1 MLLLPLLPLPL
12 HLSEVTMIINTQLLT
27 NDMVSDMQEDA
38 GETSL
43 NANIYLDIRGATPSE
58 RAKMRVIIDQFYA
71 DIRKAIRTV

>member
-1 MLLLPLLPLPL
+1 
-12 HLSEVTMIINTQLLT
+12 
-27 NDMVSDMQEDA
+27 MVSDMQEDA

>member
-1 MLLLPLLPLPL
+1 MLPLPLLPL

-43 NANIYLDIRGATPSE
+43 NANIYLDIRGVTPSE
-58 RAKMRVIIDQFYA
+58 KAKMRVIIDQFYA
-71 DIRKAIRTV
+71 DIRKAIRTA